1 MTEAKEEK
9 KIKESKNELFGF
21 KDISIAPITTKLIKK
36 TINFIVNYVDI
47 IMKIKI

>member
-1 MTEAKEEK
+1 MTGAKERK

-36 TINFIVNYVDI
+36 QLTSL
-47 IMKIKI
+47 